1 VGVAVAKA
9 KSEKTPVK
17 KTAGR
22 KSALIEPYP
31 RKHLVGLHQE
41 VGTPVKKAVVA
52 AGISEKRFL

>member
-22 KSALIEPYP
+22 KSALIEPT
-31 RKHLVGLHQE
+31 REKHLIGLHQDRD
-41 VGTPVKKAVVA
+41 T
-52 AGISEKRFL
+52 S